1 MDTLAIVTSLPDANR
16 HWSFCADDKGI
27 TSLTIPPLN
36 PGEIDSG
43 DFPFWDDFVSFEV
56 GNSEELHT
64 EENSF
69 LETRRSPA
77 GDVTGEILGTYVRMP
92 EEKHSAHQHFERAQL
107 DTEESLLKMEAYSP
121 TNDPPHIITAS
132 ELLFS
137 DSSNSPQPTID
148 PIDLE
153 MELFFGFDCSPP
165 PESPRST
172 RSKSSPLIGD
182 VLNEEHICPEKS
194 CKQSFR
200 RANALQRHIA
210 SIHQRPGE
218 TCPFCPQGKRA
229 FNRSDNF
236 QRHVSTR
243 HASVPA
249 DDKRLRVCLKRL
261 YQGNGR
267 RTSWKK

>member
-1 MDTLAIVTSLPDANR
+1 MDTLEIVTSIPDVNM

-27 TSLTIPPLN
+27 ISPTIPSLN
-36 PGEIDSG
+36 LEDIDNG
-43 DFPFWDDFVSFEV
+43 DIPFWDDFVSFEV
-56 GNSEELHT
+56 GNSEEFHA

-77 GDVTGEILGTYVRMP
+77 GDVAGDLLGTYVRMP

-107 DTEESLLKMEAYSP
+107 DVVESLLKMEAYSP
-121 TNDPPHIITAS
+121 TNDSSHITTAS

-137 DSSNSPQPTID
+137 DSLNSLQPTID

-153 MELFFGFDCSPP
+153 MELFFG
-165 PESPRST
+165 
-172 RSKSSPLIGD
+172 LIAAHHR
-182 VLNEEHICPEKS
+182 N
-194 CKQSFR
+194 
-200 RANALQRHIA
+200 
-210 SIHQRPGE
+210 RPDLRDRNLRLLPGK
-218 TCPFCPQGKRA
+218 CPFCPQGKRT